1 MMELKISNVSKTYAN
16 GVKALQQVN
25 LSVGRGMFG
34 LLGPNGAGK
43 SSIMRTVATLQD
55 PDQGEILFDGWNIF
69 SNRQRFRQLLGYLP
83 QDFGVYP
90 SVSAVDL
97 LDYFAR
103 LKGINDAGKR
113 KAQVH
118 HLLELVNLSDAR
130 HKHVDT
136 FSGGMRQR
144 FGIAQTLIAQ
154 PKVIIVDEPTAGL
167 DPAERNRFYGI
178 LHRLGDDAI
187 VILST
192 HIVSDITNLCKDM
205 AILSEGTIQARGA
218 PAELIAQIDGQLW
231 QKNVSADELNHYR
244 RDYKVIA
251 TRLQQ
256 GEIQAVI
263 QAPQNPGNGFV
274 SKAAD
279 LEDFYFSY
287 IPELAV

>member
-1 MMELKISNVSKTYAN
+1 MQLTISNISKTYSN
-16 GVKALQQVN
+16 GVQALQQVN
-25 LSVGRGMFG
+25 LSIGKGMFG

-43 SSIMRTVATLQD
+43 SSIMRTLATLQD
-55 PDQGEILFDGWNIF
+55 PDAGEILFDGWNIF
-69 SNRQRFRQLLGYLP
+69 TERDRFRHLLGYLP

-90 SVSAVDL
+90 NVNAADL

-103 LKGINDAGKR
+103 LKGISNAKQR
-113 KAQVH
+113 KAHVE
-118 HLLELVNLSDAR
+118 HLLELVNLTSAR
-130 HKHVDT
+130 DKNVDT

-144 FGIAQTLIAQ
+144 FGIAQTLIGK
-154 PKVIIVDEPTAGL
+154 PKIIIVDEPTAGL

-192 HIVSDITNLCKDM
+192 HIVCDVTNLCKDM
-205 AILSEGTIQARGA
+205 AILSSGKIQARGV
-218 PAELIAQIDGQLW
+218 PTDLIKKIDGQLW
-231 QKNVSADELNHYR
+231 QKNIVPADLEHYR
-244 RDYKVIA
+244 NKFKVIA
-251 TRLQQ
+251 TRLNQ

-263 QAPQNPGNGFV
+263 QSKSNPGDGFV
-274 SKAAD
+274 SKKAD

>member
-1 MMELKISNVSKTYAN
+1 MQLTIKNISKTYNN
-16 GVKALQQVN
+16 GVHALQQIN
-25 LSVGRGMFG
+25 LNIGQGMFG

-43 SSIMRTVATLQD
+43 SSIMRTLATLQD
-55 PDQGEILFDGWNIF
+55 PDEGEILFDGWNIF
-69 SNRQRFRQLLGYLP
+69 SDRNRFRHQLGYLP

-90 SVSAVDL
+90 DASAVEL

-103 LKGINDAGKR
+103 LKGFAKARER
-113 KAQVH
+113 KAHVH
-118 HLLELVNLSDAR
+118 HLLELVNLTEACN
-130 HKHVDT
+130 KNVDT

-144 FGIAQTLIAQ
+144 FGIAQTLIGK

-192 HIVSDITNLCKDM
+192 HIVGDVTNLCKDM
-205 AILSEGTIQARGA
+205 AILSGGRIKARGT
-218 PAELIAQIDGQLW
+218 PSELIQEIDGQLW
-231 QKNVSADELNHYR
+231 QKNIVAEELDKYR
-244 RDYKVIA
+244 QQYKVIA
-251 TRLQQ
+251 TRLHQ
-256 GEIQAVI
+256 GEVQAVI
-263 QAPQNPGNGFV
+263 QAEQNPGNGFIN
-274 SKAAD
+274 KAAD